1 MRYIPAGRVVEGHLF
16 EDGAAEIDGAG
27 TLRAGIR
34 RKAASKG
41 EEVSAAARRFGAN
54 SNRIHG
60 VERRGRVEP
69 LRAAEDRDSAGHR
82 VGGRARNPLI
92 MAQLAAA
99 LEPAEVLPLSKLRI
113 PEDAKEAYAFALL
126 AYETW
131 NRRTGNLPS
140 ATGAKKAVVL
150 GKICWAEPV
159 RSRAERLGR
168 TGNTPSQRR
177 PRKPKIR

>member
-1 MRYIPAGRVVEGHLF
+1 MRYIPAGRVVEGRLF

-41 EEVSAAARRFGAN
+41 EEVSSAARRFGEN

-82 VGGRARNPLI
+82 RGAGR
-92 MAQLAAA
+92 
-99 LEPAEVLPLSKLRI
+99 EI
-113 PEDAKEAYAFALL
+113 P
-126 AYETW
+126 
-131 NRRTGNLPS
+131 
-140 ATGAKKAVVL
+140 
-150 GKICWAEPV
+150 
-159 RSRAERLGR
+159 
-168 TGNTPSQRR
+168 
-177 PRKPKIR
+177 

>member
-1 MRYIPAGRVVEGHLF
+1 MRYIPAGRVVEGPLF

-69 LRAAEDRDSAGHR
+69 LCAAEDRDSAGHR
-82 VGGRARNPLI
+82 VGGRGEKSLDHG
-92 MAQLAAA
+92 AASGG
-99 LEPAEVLPLSKLRI
+99 VGTDR
-113 PEDAKEAYAFALL
+113 
-126 AYETW
+126 
-131 NRRTGNLPS
+131 
-140 ATGAKKAVVL
+140 GAAVVDCSQKRRGFGKELL
-150 GKICWAEPV
+150 G
-159 RSRAERLGR
+159 
-168 TGNTPSQRR
+168 
-177 PRKPKIR
+177 